1 MIATST
7 AVALALAAAAAGASY
22 YNTQSTAKKQDR
34 SAAEGIRKQAARQR
48 EADASVDKAIQAQA
62 GSSGADEKAGVLE
75 QYMQQVRASKA
86 GATTGLSQTGK
97 LSDQARN
104 AEADAALGVGNFGQ
118 KIAGLMAAMD
128 APNLQRQNEAV
139 SRART
144 AVDLEGI
151 GRNASGDAFLNQ
163 LRLQGIRRNPYL
175 DAFSSFAGGAAGSV
189 GSGAGAGAGATQS
202 AGSFGSGFGSG
213 LYSGARGGY

>member
-1 MIATST
+1 MAIATST
-7 AVALALAAAAAGASY
+7 AIALALAAAAAGASY
-22 YNTQSTAKKQDR
+22 YNTQSTAKKQDK
-34 SAAEGIRKQAARQR
+34 SAAEGIRRQAARQR

-75 QYMQQVRASKA
+75 NYMQQVRASKA
-86 GATTGLSQTGK
+86 GATKGLAQSGN
-97 LSDQARN
+97 LSDKARTS
-104 AEADAALGVGNFGQ
+104 EIDAALGVGNFGE
-118 KIAGLMAAMD
+118 KIAGLMAGMD
-128 APNLQRQNEAV
+128 APVLQRQNEAV
-139 SRART
+139 NRART

-189 GSGAGAGAGATQS
+189 GSGAGATQS
-202 AGSFGSGFGSG
+202 AGSFNSGFGSG
-213 LYSGARGGY
+213 LYRGARGEY